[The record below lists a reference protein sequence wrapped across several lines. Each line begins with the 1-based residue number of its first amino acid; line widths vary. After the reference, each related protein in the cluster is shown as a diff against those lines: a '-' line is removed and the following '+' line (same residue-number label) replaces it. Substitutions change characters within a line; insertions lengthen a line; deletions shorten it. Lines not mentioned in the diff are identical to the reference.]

1 MENAELDLTMVSS
14 LLDMEQM
21 LLLGIMLLLKIHGAL
36 HGEKM
41 DTSDLV
47 MMQTVETYLV
57 LVDSFCNL
65 LMPFSELS

>member
-1 MENAELDLTMVSS
+1 VSS

-21 LLLGIMLLLKIHGAL
+21 LLLGIMLLLKTHGAL
-36 HGEKM
+36 HGENK